1 MALFVESPGAG
12 SKIALVICSDDWAL
26 VVGGIGSEA
35 LEAFSF
41 SDSFW
46 R

>member
-26 VVGGIGSEA
+26 VVSGIGSEA

-41 SDSFW
+41 SDSF
-46 R
+46 